1 MEWSPRATQRE
12 NNPRRPLQPPPHH
25 PLQAGGGGTAAATA
39 THISRGAQPDDVSG
53 GVKRK
58 PPYSYSTLISFA
70 INSSPTK
77 KMTLSDIYTWICA
90 NFPFYREAGTGWKN
104 SIRHNLSLN
113 KCFHKVPRSKDDP
126 GKGSYWELD
135 LKSASELPC
144 RKKKLKAY
152 DSVYPYS
159 PETGISTWT
168 PEVEGHSSPP
178 QNHTTVPEIKEV
190 VRPEYEVDDDQSRV
204 SSEYYDEPVKTT
216 SSQVTKE
223 PAVPSCPTVME
234 SFTHEQ
240 LVELTAT
247 LASLQE
253 AEATG
258 YASHPGDAGL
268 LAATTPNLVPPPAAP
283 ATTLHR
289 LEAAS
294 QSAAVPAHH
303 RSMCHYGG
311 ATQPDDASRCF
322 PGTSSSPNL
331 SGGFLDQIPDIVKN
345 EHGEAPTYASLG
357 YSPSLSPGDVG
368 AKSQHHHQH
377 HHQQQHHQPH
387 QHQPPPHLQH
397 QHLHHH
403 HHHHEHYH
411 TMQVPMPCGTA
422 PYAWHHPA

>member
-1 MEWSPRATQRE
+1 MEWSPRAAQRD
-12 NNPRRPLQPPPHH
+12 NPRRPLQQQPPPPPHH
-25 PLQAGGGGTAAATA
+25 PLAGDGTVAAAA
-39 THISRGAQPDDVSG
+39 THISRGGQADDGSG
-53 GVKRK
+53 GLKRK

-135 LKSASELPC
+135 LKSGNELPC

-168 PEVEGHSSPP
+168 PEPEGHSSPP
-178 QNHTTVPEIKEV
+178 QNNTTIPEIKQEV
-190 VRPEYEVDDDQSRV
+190 LRPEYEVDDDQSRV
-204 SSEYYDEPVKTT
+204 SSEYYDEPVKTI
-216 SSQVTKE
+216 
-223 PAVPSCPTVME
+223 ME

-268 LAATTPNLVPPPAAP
+268 LAATTPNLAPPPPAP
-283 ATTLHR
+283 TTSLLR

-311 ATQPDDASRCF
+311 VTQPDDASRERY
-322 PGTSSSPNL
+322 GTSSSPNL

-345 EHGEAPTYASLG
+345 EHSEALTYASLG
-357 YSPSLSPGDVG
+357 YPPSLSPADTG

-377 HHQQQHHQPH
+377 HQPHRHQPQ
-387 QHQPPPHLQH
+387 QHQPPPPLHLQH
-397 QHLHHH
+397 QHHH
-403 HHHHEHYH
+403 HHHHHHQHYH

>member
-1 MEWSPRATQRE
+1 MEWSPRTTQRD
-12 NNPRRPLQPPPHH
+12 NPRRPLQQQPPPPLH
-25 PLQAGGGGTAAATA
+25 PLAGAAAAAAT
-39 THISRGAQPDDVSG
+39 HGSRVAQADDSSG
-53 GVKRK
+53 GPKRK

-135 LKSASELPC
+135 LKSGSELPC
-144 RKKKLKAY
+144 RKKKLKSY

-159 PETGISTWT
+159 PETGLSTWN
-168 PEVEGHSSPP
+168 PEPEGHSSPP
-178 QNHTTVPEIKEV
+178 DNSVTIPEIKQEV
-190 VRPEYEVDDDQSRV
+190 LRPEYEVDDDRSRV
-204 SSEYYDEPVKTT
+204 STEYYDEPVKTI
-216 SSQVTKE
+216 
-223 PAVPSCPTVME
+223 ME

-268 LAATTPNLVPPPAAP
+268 LAATAPNLAPSPPAAP
-283 ATTLHR
+283 PLLHR

-294 QSAAVPAHH
+294 QSAAVPAHQ
-303 RSMCHYGG
+303 RSVCQYG
-311 ATQPDDASRCF
+311 AMTQPDDVSRESY
-322 PGTSSSPNL
+322 GSSSSPNL
-331 SGGFLDQIPDIVKN
+331 SGGFLDQIPDIVKD
-345 EHGEAPTYASLG
+345 ECGEAPTYASLG
-357 YSPSLSPGDVG
+357 YSPSLSSPVDTG
-368 AKSQHHHQH
+368 AKSHPQ
-377 HHQQQHHQPH
+377 HHQQQHQ
-387 QHQPPPHLQH
+387 QQPP
-397 QHLHHH
+397 HHH
-403 HHHHEHYH
+403 HHHQHQHQHQHHHHHYH
-411 TMQVPMPCGTA
+411 TMQVPMPCSPA

>member
-1 MEWSPRATQRE
+1 MEWSPRATQRD
-12 NNPRRPLQPPPHH
+12 NPRRPLQQQPPPLH
-25 PLQAGGGGTAAATA
+25 PLAGAAAAAAT
-39 THISRGAQPDDVSG
+39 HGSRVAQPDDGSG
-53 GVKRK
+53 GLKRK

-135 LKSASELPC
+135 LKSGSELPC
-144 RKKKLKAY
+144 RKKKLKSY

-159 PETGISTWT
+159 PETGLNTWN
-168 PEVEGHSSPP
+168 PEPESHSSPP
-178 QNHTTVPEIKEV
+178 DNSVTIPEIKQEV
-190 VRPEYEVDDDQSRV
+190 LRPEYEVDDDRSRV
-204 SSEYYDEPVKTT
+204 STEYYDEPVKTI
-216 SSQVTKE
+216 
-223 PAVPSCPTVME
+223 ME

-268 LAATTPNLVPPPAAP
+268 LAATTPNLTPSSPAAP
-283 ATTLHR
+283 PTLHR

-294 QSAAVPAHH
+294 QSAAVPAHQ
-303 RSMCHYGG
+303 RSVCQYG
-311 ATQPDDASRCF
+311 AMTQPDDVSRESY
-322 PGTSSSPNL
+322 GSSSSPNL
-331 SGGFLDQIPDIVKN
+331 SGGFLDQIPDIVKD
-345 EHGEAPTYASLG
+345 ECGEAPTYASLG
-357 YSPSLSPGDVG
+357 YSPSLSSAVDTS
-368 AKSQHHHQH
+368 AKSHPQHHPQ
-377 HHQQQHHQPH
+377 HHQQQHQQQPPHHHH
-387 QHQPPPHLQH
+387 QHQHQH
-397 QHLHHH
+397 QHQHHH
-403 HHHHEHYH
+403 HHYH
-411 TMQVPMPCGTA
+411 TMQVPMPCSPA

>member
-70 INSSPTK
+70 INSRHGMEELYPPQSVAEQV
-77 KMTLSDIYTWICA
+77 LSQ
-90 NFPFYREAGTGWKN
+90 GT
-104 SIRHNLSLN
+104 
-113 KCFHKVPRSKDDP
+113 PRSKDDP

-178 QNHTTVPEIKEV
+178 QNHTTVPEIKQEV

-204 SSEYYDEPVKTT
+204 SSEYYDEPVKTI
-216 SSQVTKE
+216 
-223 PAVPSCPTVME
+223 ME

-345 EHGEAPTYASLG
+345 EHGEAPHICL
-357 YSPSLSPGDVG
+357 VG
-368 AKSQHHHQH
+368 LLTIPVSRG
-377 HHQQQHHQPH
+377 
-387 QHQPPPHLQH
+387 
-397 QHLHHH
+397 
-403 HHHHEHYH
+403 
-411 TMQVPMPCGTA
+411 CRR
-422 PYAWHHPA
+422 

>member
-1 MEWSPRATQRE
+1 MEWSPRATQRD

-39 THISRGAQPDDVSG
+39 THNIPRGAQPDEVSG

-135 LKSASELPC
+135 LKSGSELPC

-159 PETGISTWT
+159 PETGITTWT

-178 QNHTTVPEIKEV
+178 QNHTTVPEIKQEV
-190 VRPEYEVDDDQSRV
+190 VQPEYEVDDDQSRV
-204 SSEYYDEPVKTT
+204 SSEYYDEPVKTI
-216 SSQVTKE
+216 
-223 PAVPSCPTVME
+223 ME

-268 LAATTPNLVPPPAAP
+268 LAATAPNLVPPPPAP

-345 EHGEAPTYASLG
+345 EHGEAP
-357 YSPSLSPGDVG
+357 
-368 AKSQHHHQH
+368 H
-377 HHQQQHHQPH
+377 
-387 QHQPPPHLQH
+387 
-397 QHLHHH
+397 
-403 HHHHEHYH
+403 
-411 TMQVPMPCGTA
+411 VPMPCGTA